1 MIDLPSQCR
10 DLPGAIKSTRHGRS
24 RIGVALS
31 GTSRRIHPG
40 ELNEDE
46 HHCRSVAWKSDNR
59 FRKRSV
65 RMPRSRQGETRAVGT
80 LSRSIPRFL
89 RLPRSCAKFAQAKL
103 LLMVFI
109 VVSPTDLLTSCLP
122 RIFVT
127 SCRPLAGATYK
138 ASSVPPVTPSTVACP
153 RPPTQRNAS
162 SRKAL
167 FVSGMYRQSDRM
179 RRPRPLNISR

>member
-1 MIDLPSQCR
+1 MIDLPGHCW
-10 DLPGAIKSTRHGRS
+10 DLPEAIKSTRHGRS
-24 RIGVALS
+24 RIGVMLS
-31 GTSRRIHPG
+31 GTSSRIHPG

-46 HHCRSVAWKSDNR
+46 HPCCSVALESDNR
-59 FRKRSV
+59 FSKRSV

-89 RLPRSCAKFAQAKL
+89 RLPRSCAKCAQAKL

-122 RIFVT
+122 QIIVT
-127 SCRPLAGATYK
+127 SCRLLAGATYK
-138 ASSVPPVTPSTVACP
+138 ASSVPPVITSTVACP
-153 RPPTQRNAS
+153 RRPTQRNAS

-167 FVSGMYRQSDRM
+167 FVSGMYRQSDRR